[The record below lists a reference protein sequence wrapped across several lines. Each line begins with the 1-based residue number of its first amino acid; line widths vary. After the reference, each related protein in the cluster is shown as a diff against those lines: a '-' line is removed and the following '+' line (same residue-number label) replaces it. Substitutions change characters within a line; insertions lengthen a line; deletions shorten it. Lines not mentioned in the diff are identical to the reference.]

1 MRPNARKLHRKLSPY
16 LFLLVG
22 LSAITGMAYRAGKK
36 WFGLDGETGQLVMDW
51 HTGAWLGPVLSP
63 FYVILVGAALLFI
76 LMTGARMLWQ
86 HGGKGT
92 TRRWHRVV
100 GGVLLVPLA
109 ATAVSGILYRAGQA
123 WFGLSEETAH
133 LLMTIH
139 EGGWLG
145 RNLKVYYSVTLG
157 SGLLALG
164 VFGLALLLLRRRQRH
179 PLS

>member
-92 TRRWHRVV
+92 TRRWHRVI
-100 GGVLLVPLA
+100 GGVRWCLSPPPPSA
-109 ATAVSGILYRAGQA
+109 AYSTGRAK
-123 WFGLSEETAH
+123 H
-133 LLMTIH
+133 
-139 EGGWLG
+139 
-145 RNLKVYYSVTLG
+145 G
-157 SGLLALG
+157 SG
-164 VFGLALLLLRRRQRH
+164 FPRRQRIC
-179 PLS
+179 S

>member
-1 MRPNARKLHRKLSPY
+1 MRPTARKLHRKLSPY

-36 WFGLDGETGQLVMDW
+36 WFGMDSQTGQLVMDW
-51 HTGAWLGPVLSP
+51 HTGASLGPVLSP

-76 LMTGARMLWQ
+76 VITGARMLWPR
-86 HGGKGT
+86 GGKGT
-92 TRRWHRVV
+92 ARRWHRVM
-100 GGVLLVPLA
+100 GGVLLLPLA
-109 ATAVSGILYRAGQA
+109 ASAITGVLYQVGQA
-123 WFGLSEETAH
+123 WFGLSEDTAH

-145 RNLKVYYSVTLG
+145 RDLKVYYSVTLG

-164 VFGLALLLLRRRQRH
+164 FFGLALLRRQRR
-179 PLS
+179 PSS

>member
-100 GGVLLVPLA
+100 GGALLVPLA

-164 VFGLALLLLRRRQRH
+164 VFGLALLRRRQRH